1 MRCLHRHAR
10 QGGDARLHHRDLRR
24 RRPRGHHHR
33 GPASDRRSSGAE
45 SVARGQRAAM
55 RLLPG
60 RPDHAGGGAAQRES
74 ETLARPDPGG
84 DVRQHLPLRL
94 LSAHRERHPPRFH
107 GGVTMNFIATPDRLR
122 GFARHLKFTNLSR
135 RTVLQGLGVAGG
147 LVPAARM
154 LPPGAA
160 RAAYETGAGKMPH
173 GTVVDPKIFV
183 AIAPDGTVTILAH
196 RSEMGTGVRTS
207 LPLIVAEEME
217 ADWSRVR
224 IQQATGDEAKFGNQD
239 TDGSR
244 STRHYLMPMRQI
256 GASAR
261 TMLETAAAKRWG
273 VPVAEVKAINHE
285 VVHSASGRKLGFG
298 ELAADAAKESV
309 PPLDTLQ
316 LKSPKDFR
324 YLGKGQVSIVDL
336 HDITVGKAHYGADI
350 RLPGMKHAV
359 IARPPVTGGTLK
371 SFDATEALK
380 VSGVE
385 KVIEVKGWP
394 WPSKFQ
400 PLGAVAVI
408 ARNTGAA
415 IKGRDALKIV
425 WDDGAN
431 ATYDSVAYRTE
442 LETAARQPGLVVRK
456 EGDVDAALKGA
467 DKVVVGEYY
476 LPHLAH
482 VSMEPPVAVADV
494 KGDRAEIWAP
504 VQSPGAPREDVAKTL
519 GIPEDHVTINV
530 TLLGGGFGR
539 KSKCDYAIEAA
550 LLSKT
555 LGAPVKVQWTR
566 EDDLHHDFLHTV
578 SVERIG
584 AGLDK
589 TGKVIAWRHR
599 STAPTIASTFA
610 AKADHAAPFELGMG
624 LIDMPF
630 EIANISCENPAAT
643 AHTRIGW
650 FRSVSNIPRAFAV
663 QSMVGELAAATGRD
677 QKDMLL
683 ELIGSPRI
691 VNLSSVKDLWNY
703 GEPYESY
710 PIDTARLRKVVE
722 TVAEQGKWGRSVPKG
737 HGLGIA
743 AHRSF
748 VSYIATIVEVSVGDK
763 GKLTVHQVD
772 TAIDCGT
779 YVNPERIQSQIE
791 GAAIMGLSLAK
802 YGEISFKDGKV
813 QQNNFDDFQVIRM
826 DEAPLV
832 TNVYIVPVDPETPPS
847 GVGEPGVPP
856 FAPALINAIF
866 AATGKRIRTLPIGKQ
881 LET

>member
-1 MRCLHRHAR
+1 MNIFTNPD
-10 QGGDARLHHRDLRR
+10 QLRGSQQR
-24 RRPRGHHHR
+24 VKVQKI
-33 GPASDRRSSGAE
+33 SRRS
-45 SVARGQRAAM
+45 
-55 RLLPG
+55 
-60 RPDHAGGGAAQRES
+60 
-74 ETLARPDPGG
+74 
-84 DVRQHLPLRL
+84 
-94 LSAHRERHPPRFH
+94 
-107 GGVTMNFIATPDRLR
+107 I
-122 GFARHLKFTNLSR
+122 LK
-135 RTVLQGLGVAGG
+135 GLGITGG
-147 LVPAARM
+147 LVLAAPLTSRPAF
-154 LPPGAA
+154 
-160 RAAYETGAGKMPH
+160 AAYQTGAGKMPH
-173 GTVVDPKIFV
+173 GVVVDPKVFV
-183 AIAPDGTVTILAH
+183 AIAPDGIVTIIAH

-217 ADWSRVR
+217 ADWSRCKV
-224 IQQATGDEAKFGNQD
+224 QQAHGDEVKFGNQD

-244 STRHYLMPMRQI
+244 STRHYLIPMRQI
-256 GASAR
+256 GACAR
-261 TMLETAAAKRWG
+261 GMLEAAAAKRWN
-273 VPVAEVKAINHE
+273 VPVTEVKAVNHE
-285 VVHSASGRKLGFG
+285 VVHSASGKRLGFG
-298 ELAADAAKESV
+298 DLAMDAAKEPV
-309 PPLDTLQ
+309 PSLDTLK
-316 LKSPKDFR
+316 LKDPKDFR
-324 YLGKGQVSIVDL
+324 YLGKGEVSIVDL
-336 HDITVGKAHYGADI
+336 RDITVGKAHYGIDT
-350 RLPGMKHAV
+350 RLPEMKYAV
-359 IARPPVTGGTLK
+359 IARPPVTGGK
-371 SFDATEALK
+371 VVSFDSSAALK
-380 VSGVE
+380 ISGVE
-385 KVIEVKGWP
+385 KVMEVKGWP

-400 PLGAVAVI
+400 PLGGVAVI

-431 ATYDSVAYRTE
+431 AKYDSVTYRTE
-442 LETAARQPGLVVRK
+442 LEEAARKPGLVVRK
-456 EGDVDAALKGA
+456 EGDAEAALKGA
-467 DKVVVGEYY
+467 AKVITGEYY

-482 VSMEPPVAVADV
+482 ASMEPPVAVASV
-494 KGDRAEIWAP
+494 KDGKAEIWAP
-504 VQSPGAPREDVAKTL
+504 VQSPGGTREDVAKTL
-519 GIPEDHVTINV
+519 GIPEDSVTVNV

-539 KSKCDYAIEAA
+539 KSKCDFAIEAA
-550 LLSKT
+550 LLSKE
-555 LGAPVKVQWTR
+555 LGVPVKVQWTR

-578 SVERIG
+578 SVERIE
-584 AGLDK
+584 AGLDANN
-589 TGKVIAWRHR
+589 KVVAWRHR
-599 STAPTIASTFA
+599 SVAPSIGSTFA
-610 AKADHAAPFELGMG
+610 AGTTHEIGIELGMG
-624 LIDMPF
+624 LVDMPF
-630 EIANISCENPAAT
+630 EIANIQCENPEIA

-677 QKDMLL
+677 QKEMLL

-722 TVAEQGKWGRSVPKG
+722 VVADKGNWGRTVPKG

-813 QQNNFDDFQVIRM
+813 QQNNFDGFPVIRM

-832 TNVYIVPVDPETPPS
+832 TNVHIVPPGPDTPPS

-856 FAPALINAIF
+856 FAPALTNAIF
-866 AATGKRIRTLPIGKQ
+866 AAIGKRIRAMPIGKQ
-881 LET
+881 LEA